1 MGYSPR
7 GRKESDTTERLPFF
21 FFFFLVLVFSQ
32 ASHLA
37 LSPPPP
43 LNLSQKPPLGC
54 VRTT

>member
-21 FFFFLVLVFSQ
+21 FSFLVLVFSQ

-43 LNLSQKPPLGC
+43 LNLSQKPPLGY
-54 VRTT
+54 VHTT